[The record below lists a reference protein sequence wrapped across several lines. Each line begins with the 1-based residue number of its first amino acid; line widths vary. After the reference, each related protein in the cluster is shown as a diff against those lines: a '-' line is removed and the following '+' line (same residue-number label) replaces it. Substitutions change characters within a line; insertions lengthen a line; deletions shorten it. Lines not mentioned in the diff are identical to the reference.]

1 MESAKSIMER
11 IHGNMSGDR
20 ATEVNAEGT
29 PKAYIPS
36 GGCPYMTTNFGMPT
50 GDATHALNIGGY
62 PVVSDVILMEKQQ
75 TFNRAKTLE
84 RAVHASGSG
93 GMGYF
98 EVTKDMSKYCK
109 AEYMS
114 GVGKKTPVTARFST
128 VTYGREFPDSSRN
141 PRGLAFKFYT
151 EEGNHD
157 ILAINF
163 PVFFTRDPIQGP
175 DVIRTQQ
182 RNPQNFMINYDAMF
196 DWMSLV
202 PESMLCNTWF
212 WSDHGTP
219 YGWRYMDAFPCHTFK
234 WVNASGEAHYVK
246 YKFKCDQ
253 GIKNFDFDTAILTCG
268 KDPDFAKRDLF
279 AHIEKGGSASWTVC
293 VQIMTPEEAVNYK
306 FDPCDNT
313 KIWPD
318 LPWVEFG
325 KLVINKNPENYHRD
339 IEQVAFSPGR
349 LVPGIEPSNDPL
361 LQFRMFLYGDAQ
373 MHRLGVNYH
382 QIPVNCPY
390 RAKEYHPMG
399 RDGPMRVD
407 NNGGFEPHYMPNSM
421 SKPPCASPDPRF
433 NWGSTKVTG
442 VLERKNASKHAGMP
456 DDDYVQVRD
465 FFNSMSETDK
475 EHLYSNI
482 ASSLKLVN
490 KQDIIYRFIASC
502 YKASPAYAAGIQ
514 KAMAKEGRPI
524 DNKLVEQVGK
534 GAPIS
539 DVMHAYKASPIPMQS
554 Q

>member
-1 MESAKSIMER
+1 MSRHTIVLMQPER
-11 IHGNMSGDR
+11 TR
-20 ATEVNAEGT
+20 A
-29 PKAYIPS
+29 S
-36 GGCPYMTTNFGMPT
+36 R
-50 GDATHALNIGGY
+50 
-62 PVVSDVILMEKQQ
+62 
-75 TFNRAKTLE
+75 TFNDYA
-84 RAVHASGSG
+84 A
-93 GMGYF
+93 
-98 EVTKDMSKYCK
+98 
-109 AEYMS
+109 
-114 GVGKKTPVTARFST
+114 
-128 VTYGREFPDSSRN
+128 
-141 PRGLAFKFYT
+141 
-151 EEGNHD
+151 
-157 ILAINF
+157 
-163 PVFFTRDPIQGP
+163 
-175 DVIRTQQ
+175 
-182 RNPQNFMINYDAMF
+182 
-196 DWMSLV
+196 
-202 PESMLCNTWF
+202 
-212 WSDHGTP
+212 GTP